1 MKVQEKGLPL
11 SHFLFSPH
19 IRQSHGGNAFE
30 EPSGLQEI
38 VRKQRYDTGLFGYNY
53 VGRGG

>member
-1 MKVQEKGLPL
+1 MKIPETGLPL
-11 SHFLFSPH
+11 SHSLFSPH
-19 IRQSHGGNAFE
+19 IRQSHGGNTFE

-38 VRKQRYDTGLFGYNY
+38 VRKQSDGTGFFGYNH